1 MYGFTNMDINPSIN
15 SPTRPVE
22 AINYG
27 GHWLDDEIT
36 GYTTLVVSGRH
47 MFSRKINDVDLTGD
61 GNMYLSS
68 KLERRVI
75 EVKFLIKTESIA
87 EYNRQMEQLNIILS
101 KPHQRLYFADYPE
114 AVYTGTVT
122 EIKMEND
129 ILNDVGTITIECSD
143 PFAYSSDQLA
153 SGTGNSFQFPNAGIN
168 YGQTPETIIFNPS
181 ADIGSLT
188 VSNGDKKIEI
198 NQGITANAKVL
209 IDFNALDVVINE
221 VSALMNVTLDS
232 NLGDFYIKDGD
243 TIRFSTNGKYEIRY
257 RVKKL

>member
-27 GHWLDDEIT
+27 DHWLDDEIS
-36 GYTTLVVSGRH
+36 GFTTLVVSGRH
-47 MFSRKINDVDLTGD
+47 TFSRKVNDVDLTGD

-75 EVKFLIKTESIA
+75 EVKFMIKTESID

-101 KPHQRLYFADYPE
+101 KPHQQLYFADYPE

-122 EIKMEND
+122 EIKMEKDTLND
-129 ILNDVGTITIECSD
+129 IGTIEIECSD
-143 PFAYSSDQLA
+143 PFAYSNNQLA
-153 SGTGNSFQFPNAGIN
+153 SGTGSSYQFPNEGMN
-168 YGQTPETIIFNPS
+168 YAQTPETIIFNPS
-181 ADIGSLT
+181 ADIASLT
-188 VSNGDKKIEI
+188 ISNGDKKIEI

-221 VSALMNVTLDS
+221 VSVLMNVSLDS
-232 NLGDFYIKDGD
+232 NLGDFYIKDND
-243 TIRFSTNGKYEIRY
+243 TIRFSTNGKYEIKY
-257 RVKKL
+257 KVKKL

>member
-1 MYGFTNMDINPSIN
+1 
-15 SPTRPVE
+15 
-22 AINYG
+22 
-27 GHWLDDEIT
+27 
-36 GYTTLVVSGRH
+36 
-47 MFSRKINDVDLTGD
+47 
-61 GNMYLSS
+61 MYLSS
-68 KLERRVI
+68 KIERRVI
-75 EVKFLIKTESIA
+75 EVKFLIKTDSIS

-143 PFAYSSDQLA
+143 PFAYSNEQNS
-153 SGTGNSFQFPNAGIN
+153 SGTGNSYQIPTAGLN
-168 YGQTPETIIFNPS
+168 YNQTPEEIIFYPS
-181 ADIGSLT
+181 TDIASLT
-188 VSNGDKKIEI
+188 ITNGDKKIEI
-198 NQGITANAKVL
+198 NQGITANTKVL
-209 IDFNALDVVINE
+209 IDFNTLDVVINE
-221 VSALMNVTLDS
+221 VSALMNVTLES